1 VKLVLISDIHD
12 RPVSMPKGDVLVLAG
27 DIFCGDDGVSLRSD
41 LAWIKSLGFQHAVL
55 VEGNHDLVLKHL
67 LKTQPETA
75 WSLLKSAGVQLLIDE
90 SVEIDGLRFYGV
102 GWGTSVPIPTSDVV
116 ISHCPAKGTL
126 DQQHPPESEHLGSPV
141 LAKQIETVKP
151 RVFVCGHIHGGY
163 GRAEHHGTTYVNC
176 SQANEA
182 RETVNNPWV
191 LEI

>member
-1 VKLVLISDIHD
+1 MKLVLISDIHD
-12 RPVSMPKGDVLVLAG
+12 RPVTMPKGDVLVLAG

-55 VEGNHDLVLKHL
+55 
-67 LKTQPETA
+67 KTQPETA
-75 WSLLKSAGVQLLIDE
+75 SSLLKSAGVQLLIDE

-126 DQQHPPESEHLGSPV
+126 DQRHPPESEHLGSPA
-141 LAKQIETVKP
+141 LAKQIEAVKP

-163 GRAEHHGTTYVNC
+163 GRAEHHGTTFVNC

-182 RETVNNPWV
+182 HQTLNRPLV
-191 LEI
+191 LEM